1 LAIAAVVLVVSL
13 RAIAA
18 SSGTFLAK
26 YAISC
31 MARRKRGVQHIR
43 SVSCLA
49 VGLCVLASSAS
60 AQDILR
66 LAVAQRGAWESAAPE
81 LGQLAGTF
89 KNHGIVLDLV
99 YPSDGDAELPVIAG
113 TADVGLAIGL
123 MRVLRVYAKG
133 APVRIIGAI
142 RTGSA
147 GYWYVPATSPIKTV
161 KDLNGKTI
169 AYPTGGELSR
179 YSVFDLMDQYRIRAR
194 PMPAPGAAAMLDE
207 VMSGHIDVGWATPPF
222 GIDAIEEDQIRVV
235 ARANDVS
242 KVRDKTAQVMIA
254 NADTLRNRKDVLA
267 RFMEGY
273 RETLEWMYA
282 GPAALKSYADLAG
295 MSESHARRLR
305 DEFLP
310 KSMLSPDKIFGF
322 DAVVKDA
329 RALRYIQAPLSKSQ
343 VTELI
348 QILPVKG
355 AAPAQGIGQ
364 WFRLLAPR

>member
-1 LAIAAVVLVVSL
+1 
-13 RAIAA
+13 
-18 SSGTFLAK
+18 
-26 YAISC
+26 
-31 MARRKRGVQHIR
+31 
-43 SVSCLA
+43 
-49 VGLCVLASSAS
+49 
-60 AQDILR
+60 
-66 LAVAQRGAWESAAPE
+66 
-81 LGQLAGTF
+81 
-89 KNHGIVLDLV
+89 
-99 YPSDGDAELPVIAG
+99 
-113 TADVGLAIGL
+113 
-123 MRVLRVYAKG
+123 
-133 APVRIIGAI
+133 
-142 RTGSA
+142 
-147 GYWYVPATSPIKTV
+147 
-161 KDLNGKTI
+161 
-169 AYPTGGELSR
+169 
-179 YSVFDLMDQYRIRAR
+179 
-194 PMPAPGAAAMLDE
+194 MLDE

-254 NADTLRNRKDVLA
+254 NTDTLRNRKDVLA

-310 KSMLSPDKIFGF
+310 KSLLSPDKIIGF

-329 RALRYIQAPLSKSQ
+329 RALRYIQAPLSKSE

-348 QILPVKG
+348 QIPPVKG

-364 WFRLLAPR
+364 WFRVLAPR